1 MVHWWVLVHCGQRKR
16 ISMVN
21 SNYVIQ
27 YPSVHHPLEAHYNSI
42 VDELQLSF
50 TLVTYPLPSV
60 GWLLK
65 KTGTYPAVI
74 RVIIEIHNHDSQK
87 SQTPNIT
94 MVSSIPTIHMH
105 LLT

>member
-1 MVHWWVLVHCGQRKR
+1 
-16 ISMVN
+16 MVN

-27 YPSVHHPLEAHYNSI
+27 YPSVHHPLEALYDSV
-42 VDELQLSF
+42 VDELQEF
-50 TLVTYPLPSV
+50 HIGHPSYTQCWAV
-60 GWLLK
+60 IE

-87 SQTPNIT
+87 HQTPNVT

-105 LLT
+105 TSYLT